1 MAASSAW
8 IRSSMSP
15 SGTNAG
21 KRRVRRVL
29 IVDDHPIV
37 RQGLRRIMENEE
49 DLIVCGEAETAR
61 DARTAIKELNPD
73 VMIADLSLKQSD
85 GIELVRDVRAHYP
98 QMPILVLSMHD
109 ETIYAERMLSAG
121 ANGYIMKQAASEL
134 FLLALRRVLDGGIYV
149 SEAVGNNMIQKF
161 AAGGAYISANP
172 IDRLSNRELQI
183 LHMIGKG
190 MSTRETAESLNLSI
204 KTVESHRQRIKRKLN
219 LNTGTQLVQY
229 AVNWFTGR
237 EGSTATP
244 AASDATPAASDAT
257 PAASDATPA
266 PSDVP

>member
-8 IRSSMSP
+8 VRSSMSATGP
-15 SGTNAG
+15 NTGN
-21 KRRVRRVL
+21 RRVRRVL

-61 DARTAIKELNPD
+61 DARIAIKELNPD
-73 VMIADLSLKQSD
+73 VMIADISLKQGD

-98 QMPILVLSMHD
+98 NLPILVLSMHD

-121 ANGYIMKQAASEL
+121 ANGYIMKQAASEQ
-134 FLLALRRVLDGGIYV
+134 FLASLRRVLDGGIYV

-183 LHMIGKG
+183 LHLIGKG
-190 MSTRETAESLNLSI
+190 LSTNETADSLKLSI
-204 KTVESHRQRIKRKLN
+204 KTIESHRQRIKRKLN
-219 LNTGTQLVQY
+219 LTTGSQLVQY
-229 AVNWFTGR
+229 AVHWFITR
-237 EGSTATP
+237 PCSTDQSKPESLAHF
-244 AASDATPAASDAT
+244 
-257 PAASDATPA
+257 
-266 PSDVP
+266 